1 MQQVNDG
8 AAAIGDNAAM
18 VEPAF
23 RTEAA
28 DLHRARTPGLLRRLA
43 TMVYD
48 LILLGGVLVLAA
60 AIFVIPIQAMTGVPL
75 ASGPLHLLFQLYLL
89 AVILL
94 YYLYFW
100 THGRRTLGMLAWRTR
115 LVRDDGADLS
125 VADALRRIG
134 FAALTLAPL
143 GIGLLWVLFDRDGL
157 AWYDRLSGTRPVL
170 PARGDRPP
178 RRR

>member
-60 AIFVIPIQAMTGVPL
+60 AVFVIPIQATTGVPL

-100 THGRRTLGMLAWRTR
+100 THVRRTLGMLAWRTR